1 MVGGGAWGSS
11 VDKHG
16 VAAAAEVEVGPVL
29 QQRCFCFERHC
40 NGVDNVPLGRGGGA
54 RIRSVELQK
63 VSHIPTHTPVRHTP
77 AAHTPAAHTC
87 LRTPLDAPSAAK
99 RNLRETVGQSA
110 RRLGGKLGREQ
121 NRNPVM

>member
-1 MVGGGAWGSS
+1 

-29 QQRCFCFERHC
+29 QQRCLCFERHC

-63 VSHIPTHTPVRHTP
+63 VSHNP
-77 AAHTPAAHTC
+77 AHTPAAHTC

-99 RNLRETVGQSA
+99 RNLRE
-110 RRLGGKLGREQ
+110 K
-121 NRNPVM
+121 P